1 VLTLVLA
8 VLLAGGVEVE
18 RVLALVGGTPI
29 LASDLELAEAARL
42 VPRAAGED
50 DAAHRS
56 AAIDA
61 LVALELRWQDLET
74 AAMVSRVQVDLDAAW
89 AATITRAG
97 GEDSLQARLAAI
109 GLPEAALR
117 ELVRRAAIVQAY
129 VGVRFAPFVRPS
141 PEEVEQTFRDELAP
155 ALRAKG
161 QPVPELAAVRAE
173 VEALVRERKLTAE
186 VERWTADLARR
197 IEVVRYVR

>member
-1 VLTLVLA
+1 MLTLFLA

-29 LASDLELAEAARL
+29 LTSDTELADAAQL

-56 AAIDA
+56 AVLDA

-74 AAMVSRVQVDLDAAW
+74 AAMASRTQVDLDAAW
-89 AATITRAG
+89 ASTVKRAG
-97 GEDSLQARLAAI
+97 GEDVLRDRLAAI

-141 PEEVEQTFRDELAP
+141 AEEVEAIYRDELAP
-155 ALRAKG
+155 ALRSAG

-186 VERWTADLARR
+186 VERWTSDLARR
-197 IEVVRYVR
+197 TEVVRYVR